1 MDSGEAVGGAGHGR
15 MSCVGSMLLRGTMDS
30 QSWMQRVITGL
41 GPRWEMFKGCDQFTG
56 WDPDR
61 GCLAG
66 FSEK

>member
-1 MDSGEAVGGAGHGR
+1 VRLLSSIGHGQDE
-15 MSCVGSMLLRGTMDS
+15 LRQKYAAAGGTMDS

-41 GPRWEMFKGCDQFTG
+41 GPHWEMFKGCDQFTV